1 MLLYMGYPD
10 PMFTQHSELEFG
22 SRSACIEYIKEN
34 KESLRNDILEEFN
47 TLDVDRYSFKLTF
60 FLINCIKEEVLD
72 V

>member
-1 MLLYMGYPD
+1 MGYPD
-10 PMFTQHSELEFG
+10 PMFTQHLELEFG
-22 SRSACIEYIKEN
+22 SRPACIKYIKDN

>member
-10 PMFTQHSELEFG
+10 PMFTQHLELEFG
-22 SRSACIEYIKEN
+22 SRPACIEYIKEN

>member
-10 PMFTQHSELEFG
+10 PMFTQHLELEFG
-22 SRSACIEYIKEN
+22 SRPACIEYIKEN

-47 TLDVDRYSFKLTF
+47 ILDVDRYIFKLTF
-60 FLINCIKEEVLD
+60 FLFNCIKEEVLD